1 MDKGY
6 KIINLHAEN
15 IKRLKCVDITPADG
29 QNVITVTGRNGQ
41 GKTSVLDS
49 ILWALSGGKS
59 IQEEPI
65 REGED
70 KALITLDIGAYKIK
84 RTFTE
89 KGTYISVENS
99 EGAKFSSPQ
108 DMLDKLMG
116 QITFDPLEFTRQK
129 QDKQYETLRNI
140 VSLDTDIDELDTLN
154 KVDFDERTIIKRQAK
169 ELEAQAEGISYPDDT
184 PDEPVDTKSVAEFI
198 MSAKQA
204 DDNLRSLVAAKS
216 LVENTVSEYEQQ
228 IETIKEKIIQLMSK
242 SIKMS
247 EDIEVMRKDIPS
259 PQLVSEANE
268 TLDKSSSINQNV
280 AKKKEKL
287 EKIAAAKEKRSI
299 EEYLDDNI
307 AIRDKMKKDALS
319 RAKMPIDG
327 LSFENGKIF
336 FNGIPFSQASNA
348 EQIKVSTAIAMA
360 MNPKL
365 RVIRIKDGSLLD
377 ADSMETI
384 RNMAA
389 DNDFQV
395 WIERVSDNDPIAIV
409 IEDGQVLK
417 PETEEDVDAIVAEQ
431 RSNGHQP

>member
-15 IKRLKCVDITPADG
+15 IKRIKCVDITPADG

-65 REGED
+65 RDGEE

-99 EGAKFSSPQ
+99 EGAKLSSPQ

-140 VSLDTDIDELDTLN
+140 VSLDTDIDALDALN
-154 KVDFDERTIIKRQAK
+154 KTDFDERTIIKRQAK
-169 ELEAQAEGISYPDDT
+169 ELEAQADGISYPDDT
-184 PDEPVDTKSVAEFI
+184 PDEQVDVREMSDFIIKSENIRMSLTKCMENYHNYHKRI
-198 MSAKQA
+198 EEIETRIKILA
-204 DDNLRSLVAAKS
+204 DEMRECENLMQGELLKSNDIKKS
-216 LVENTVSEYEQQ
+216 LPSEQEISFTKNLIDESQ
-228 IETIKEKIIQLMSK
+228 
-242 SIKMS
+242 
-247 EDIEVMRKDIPS
+247 
-259 PQLVSEANE
+259 
-268 TLDKSSSINQNV
+268 SINQNV
-280 AKKKEKL
+280 ARKKEKL
-287 EKIAAAKEKRSI
+287 EKTAAAEAKRAIEKQLDVNIEKR
-299 EEYLDDNI
+299 EKE
-307 AIRDKMKKDALS
+307 KKDALS

-348 EQIKVSTAIAMA
+348 EQIKVSMAIAMA

-384 RNMAA
+384 RAMAA

-417 PETEEDVDAIVAEQ
+417 HETEEDVDAIVAEQ